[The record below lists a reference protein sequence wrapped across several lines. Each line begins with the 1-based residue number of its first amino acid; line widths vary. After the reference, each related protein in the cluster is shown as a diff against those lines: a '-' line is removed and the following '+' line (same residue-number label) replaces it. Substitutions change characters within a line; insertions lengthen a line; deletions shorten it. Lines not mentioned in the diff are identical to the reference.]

1 MQTPPGKCKQTISL
15 NFLTLDTSKN
25 ICNKL
30 SCRVFFFFVFFFP
43 FLSFLT
49 QRLSEANRLSVQDNH
64 NKLLLFFS
72 SSPSSLSSCS
82 PPIPSPY
89 FTFSNVSITAGHK
102 PPCCACVCVRVQEG
116 EKERLRRITSKISP
130 AFYAQMSSLSLPL
143 SPPLM
148 WPVLISGADIAAVP
162 SPLVEKDSF
171 PTEKDALE
179 HSTRRQHRRAHSH
192 TQTHSS
198 TFEQWEEAAL
208 TENGFFWGGEWKDQ
222 VAVKSTKPRA
232 TLRAARCQQL
242 LFCLSMCC
250 THSHTHTRTHT
261 NTPRQGLKHTT
272 VYDKNKQHFGL

>member
-30 SCRVFFFFVFFFP
+30 SCRVVFFFVFFFP

-143 SPPLM
+143 SPPSHVASSNQ
-148 WPVLISGADIAAVP
+148 WCW
-162 SPLVEKDSF
+162 
-171 PTEKDALE
+171 
-179 HSTRRQHRRAHSH
+179 HCRRALSFGGKRLFSH
-192 TQTHSS
+192 
-198 TFEQWEEAAL
+198 WERCS
-208 TENGFFWGGEWKDQ
+208 W
-222 VAVKSTKPRA
+222 
-232 TLRAARCQQL
+232 TLDA
-242 LFCLSMCC
+242 
-250 THSHTHTRTHT
+250 
-261 NTPRQGLKHTT
+261 
-272 VYDKNKQHFGL
+272 